1 MMRAIIESSQRL
13 RFLVVVIAA
22 VTMFFGVTQLR
33 TAPVD
38 VLPEFE
44 LPMVEVQ
51 TEALGLSADEV
62 ESLIT
67 VNLEELLSGTSW
79 LRTIRSQSVPGLSSI
94 LLVFE
99 PGTNLMHAR
108 QLVQERLTLAYT
120 LPNVSK
126 PPVMLQPLS
135 ATSRV
140 MIIGLTSKEVSL
152 IQMSVLARWTIRPR
166 LLGVPGVANVAIWGQ
181 RDRQLQVLIDQER
194 LHAQGVSQEQIIST
208 AGDAMWVSPLTFLE
222 ASFPGTG
229 GWIDTPQQRLGVQH
243 VFPISSAQDMAHLPV
258 DGAVRRLGDVAEVV
272 EGHPPLIGDAL
283 VNGTPSLLL
292 VVEKL
297 PEANTLAVTRGVE
310 AALRA
315 LQPGLPGI
323 EIAPIFRAASF
334 IETAFANLT
343 SVLLAGGALVV
354 LVLGACLSN
363 WRSGVIS
370 GVAIPLS
377 LVAAAFVLYLRG
389 ATLNTMVLTGFVVAL
404 GAVVADAIMDVEN
417 VMRRLRQHRQ
427 EGSDKSTASIMLET
441 ALQVRGAMVY
451 ALLIEVLAVVPVFF
465 LGDVSG
471 AFFKSLAVSY
481 ALAVLVS
488 MVVALT
494 VTPALGL
501 VLLRKA
507 PLESR
512 ESRIVLW
519 LQRGSEAVL
528 ARIVR
533 TPRLAYIAV
542 AVLVLVGLVVWPQ
555 LGQDLLPSFK
565 ERTLLIDL
573 EGMPGMSHPAIYRL
587 ASQVSRELRSIPGVH
602 RVGAHVGRAVTG
614 DQVVGIHEGQL
625 WITLDPTADYAKTVA
640 KIQET
645 VDDYPYGLDDE
656 VETYLT
662 ERVREALTGAGEAIV
677 VRIFGPERDV
687 LRRLAQGVEQAL
699 ARVDGL
705 VGVQVEGQVEE
716 PQVEITVNLAA
727 AERHGL
733 KPGDVRRQTATVFA
747 GLGVGSLY
755 EAQKVFDVVV
765 WGAPETR
772 QSLTNIREFLLETP
786 TGGRV
791 HLGEV
796 AEVRIAPTPTVIQ
809 HDAISRRIDVV
820 ANVHSGRDQGAVVR
834 EVNRRLQDVEFPL
847 EYHAELKGEYVERQA
862 AQKRILDVAI
872 AAALG
877 IFLLLQAAFR
887 SWRLALVAFVTLPIA
902 LVGGV
907 LAAFAGG
914 STLSLGALI
923 GFLALLGVTARSGIL
938 LLKHYQHLEQ
948 HGGEPFGPGLV
959 LRGTRE
965 QCAPIVMTA
974 TTIGVAL
981 VPLVLFGAMA
991 GIEIVHPMA
1000 IVILGGLVTS
1010 TLLTLFVVP
1019 ALYLRFGRSPGPDMA
1034 SLQ

>member
-1 MMRAIIESSQRL
+1 MMRVIIESSQRL

-67 VNLEELLSGTSW
+67 LNLEELLSGTSW

-135 ATSRV
+135 TTSRV

-166 LLGVPGVANVAIWGQ
+166 LLGVPGVANMAIWGQ

-208 AGDAMWVSPLTFLE
+208 AGDAMWVSPLTFLD

-243 VFPISSAQDMAHLPV
+243 VLPISSAQDMAHLPV

-283 VNGTPSLLL
+283 VNGTPGLLL

-343 SVLLAGGALVV
+343 SVLLVGGALVV
-354 LVLGACLSN
+354 LGLGAFLYN

-389 ATLNTMVLTGFVVAL
+389 ATINTMVLTGFVVAL

-441 ALQVRGAMVY
+441 ALQVRGAMIY

-471 AFFKSLAVSY
+471 AFFKPLAVSY
-481 ALAVLVS
+481 ALALLAS
-488 MVVALT
+488 MMVALT

-501 VLLRKA
+501 VLLRHA
-507 PLESR
+507 PLARR
-512 ESRIVLW
+512 ESPLVRG

-528 ARIVR
+528 TRIVR

-555 LGQDLLPSFK
+555 LGQELLPSFE

-573 EGMPGMSHPAIYRL
+573 EGMPGMSHPAMYRM

-614 DQVVGIHEGQL
+614 DQVVGIHAGQL

-645 VDDYPYGLDDE
+645 VDDYPGLDGDM
-656 VETYLT
+656 ETYLT

-687 LRRLAQGVEQAL
+687 LRRLAQGVEQTL

-705 VGVQVEGQVEE
+705 VDVQVEGQVEE
-716 PQVEITVNLAA
+716 PQVEIKVNLAA

-747 GLGVGSLY
+747 GLSVGSLY

-772 QSLTNIREFLLETP
+772 QNLTNIREFLLETP
-786 TGGRV
+786 MGGRV
-791 HLGEV
+791 RLGEV

-834 EVNRRLQDVEFPL
+834 EVNRRLQDVKFPL

-887 SWRLALVAFVTLPIA
+887 SWRLALVAFVTLPMA

-914 STLSLGALI
+914 SILSLGALI

-981 VPLVLFGAMA
+981 VPLMLFGAMA

-1019 ALYLRFGRSPGPDMA
+1019 ALYLRFGRSPEPDTA

>member
-67 VNLEELLSGTSW
+67 LNLEELLSGTSW

-135 ATSRV
+135 TTSRV

-166 LLGVPGVANVAIWGQ
+166 LLGVPGVANMAIWGQ

-229 GWIDTPQQRLGVQH
+229 GWIDTPQQRFGVQH
-243 VFPISSAQDMAHLPV
+243 VLPISSAQDMAHLPV
-258 DGAVRRLGDVAEVV
+258 DGAVLRLGDVAEVV

-343 SVLLAGGALVV
+343 SVLLVGGALVV
-354 LVLGACLSN
+354 LGLGAFLYN

-389 ATLNTMVLTGFVVAL
+389 ATINTMVLTGFVVAL

-441 ALQVRGAMVY
+441 ALQVRGAMIY

-471 AFFKSLAVSY
+471 AFFKPLAVSY
-481 ALAVLVS
+481 ALALLAS
-488 MVVALT
+488 MMVALT

-501 VLLRKA
+501 VLLRHA
-507 PLESR
+507 PLARR
-512 ESRIVLW
+512 ESPLVRG

-528 ARIVR
+528 TRIIR

-555 LGQDLLPSFK
+555 LGQELLPSFE
-565 ERTLLIDL
+565 ERTLPIDL
-573 EGMPGMSHPAIYRL
+573 EGMPGMSHPAMYRM

-614 DQVVGIHEGQL
+614 DQVVGIHAGQL

-645 VDDYPYGLDDE
+645 VDDYPGLDGD

-662 ERVREALTGAGEAIV
+662 ERIREALTGAGEAIV

-687 LRRLAQGVEQAL
+687 LRRLAQGVEQTL

-705 VGVQVEGQVEE
+705 VDVQVEGQVEE
-716 PQVEITVNLAA
+716 PQVEIKVNLAA

-747 GLGVGSLY
+747 GLSVGSLY

-772 QSLTNIREFLLETP
+772 QNLTNIREFLLETP
-786 TGGRV
+786 MGGRV
-791 HLGEV
+791 RLGEV

-834 EVNRRLQDVEFPL
+834 EVNRRLQDVKFPL

-887 SWRLALVAFVTLPIA
+887 SWRLAFVAFVTLPIA
-902 LVGGV
+902 LVGGA

-965 QCAPIVMTA
+965 QCVPIVMTA

-981 VPLVLFGAMA
+981 VPLVLFGAMT

-1019 ALYLRFGRSPGPDMA
+1019 ALYLRFGRSPEPDTA

>member
-1 MMRAIIESSQRL
+1 MMRVIIESSQRL

-67 VNLEELLSGTSW
+67 LNLEELLSGTSW

-135 ATSRV
+135 TTSRV

-208 AGDAMWVSPLTFLE
+208 AGDAMWVSPLTFLD

-243 VFPISSAQDMAHLPV
+243 VLPISSAQDMAHLPV

-283 VNGTPSLLL
+283 VNGTPGLLL

-343 SVLLAGGALVV
+343 SVLLVGGALVV
-354 LVLGACLSN
+354 LGLGAFLYN

-389 ATLNTMVLTGFVVAL
+389 ATINTMVLTGFVVAL

-471 AFFKSLAVSY
+471 AFFKPLAVSY
-481 ALAVLVS
+481 ALALLVS

-501 VLLRKA
+501 VLLRHA
-507 PLESR
+507 PLARR
-512 ESRIVLW
+512 ESPLVRG

-528 ARIVR
+528 TRIVR

-555 LGQDLLPSFK
+555 LGQELLPSFE

-573 EGMPGMSHPAIYRL
+573 EGMPGMSHPAMYRM

-614 DQVVGIHEGQL
+614 DQVVGIHAGQL

-645 VDDYPYGLDDE
+645 VDDYPGLDGD

-662 ERVREALTGAGEAIV
+662 ERIREALTGAGEAIV

-705 VGVQVEGQVEE
+705 VDVQVEGQVEE
-716 PQVEITVNLAA
+716 PQVEIKVNLAA

-747 GLGVGSLY
+747 GLSVGSLY

-772 QSLTNIREFLLETP
+772 QNLTNIREFLLETP
-786 TGGRV
+786 MGGRV
-791 HLGEV
+791 RLGEV

-834 EVNRRLQDVEFPL
+834 EVNRRLQDVKFPL

-887 SWRLALVAFVTLPIA
+887 SWRLALVAFVTLPMA

-914 STLSLGALI
+914 SILSLGALI

-1019 ALYLRFGRSPGPDMA
+1019 ALYLRFGRSPEPDTA

>member
-67 VNLEELLSGTSW
+67 LNLEELLSGTSW

-135 ATSRV
+135 TTSRV

-208 AGDAMWVSPLTFLE
+208 AGDAMWVSPLTFLD

-229 GWIDTPQQRLGVQH
+229 GWVDTPQQRLGVQH
-243 VFPISSAQDMAHLPV
+243 VLPISSAQDMAHLPV

-315 LQPGLPGI
+315 MQPGLPGI
-323 EIAPIFRAASF
+323 EISSIFRAASF

-343 SVLLAGGALVV
+343 RVLLVGGALVV
-354 LVLGACLSN
+354 LVLGAFLYN

-389 ATLNTMVLTGFVVAL
+389 ATINTMVLTGFVVAL

-427 EGSDKSTASIMLET
+427 EEGDKSTASIMLET

-471 AFFKSLAVSY
+471 AFFKPLAVSY
-481 ALAVLVS
+481 ALALLVS

-501 VLLRKA
+501 VLLRHA
-507 PLESR
+507 PLARR
-512 ESRIVLW
+512 ESPLVRG

-528 ARIVR
+528 TRIVR

-555 LGQDLLPSFK
+555 LGQDLLPSFE

-573 EGMPGMSHPAIYRL
+573 EGMPGMSHPAMYRM

-645 VDDYPYGLDDE
+645 VDDYPGLDGD

-662 ERVREALTGAGEAIV
+662 ERIREALTGAGEAIV

-705 VGVQVEGQVEE
+705 VDVQVEGQVEE
-716 PQVEITVNLAA
+716 PQVEIKVNLAA

-791 HLGEV
+791 RLGEV

-834 EVNRRLQDVEFPL
+834 EVNRRLQDVKFPL

-887 SWRLALVAFVTLPIA
+887 SWRLALVAFVTLPMA

-974 TTIGVAL
+974 TTIGVVL

-1019 ALYLRFGRSPGPDMA
+1019 ALYLRFGRSPEPDTA